1 MRVKLAALTLQQPVR
16 LLRPTPALLSRKEE
30 ARMARG
36 PRYNVPYRRRREG
49 KTNYRRR
56 YKLLLSG
63 LPRLVARRTLRHMIA
78 QIVEARV
85 EGDHVLVSAHSRQL
99 ARDFGWKGYCGNTP
113 AAYLTGLLCGL
124 RGARAGIGKAILD
137 IGLQRPVRGG
147 RVFATVKGVV
157 DGGVEV
163 PCDPSMFPDE
173 DRIRGVHIAEYARR
187 LAEEDPLAYERAFSH
202 YLARGLRPEDLPEH
216 FDEVKARILRALGGD
231 GG

>member
-1 MRVKLAALTLQQPVR
+1 
-16 LLRPTPALLSRKEE
+16 
-30 ARMARG
+30 MARG

-63 LPRLVARRTLRHMIA
+63 LPRLVARRTLRHTIA

-99 ARDFGWKGYCGNTP
+99 VRDFGWKGYCGNTP

-124 RGARAGIGKAILD
+124 RGAQAGIEKAILD
-137 IGLQRPVRGG
+137 IGLQRPVPGG
-147 RVFATVKGVV
+147 RVFAIVKGVI

-163 PCDPSMFPDE
+163 PCSPEMFPDE
-173 DRIRGVHIAEYARR
+173 DRIRGVHIARYAEM
-187 LAEEDPLAYERAFSH
+187 LAAQDPLAYERAFSQ
-202 YLARGLRPEDLPEH
+202 YLARGLRPEELPQH
-216 FDEVKARILRALGGD
+216 FDEVKARILAAFGED
-231 GG
+231 GEEVGEG

>member
-1 MRVKLAALTLQQPVR
+1 
-16 LLRPTPALLSRKEE
+16 
-30 ARMARG
+30 MARG

-99 ARDFGWKGYCGNTP
+99 VRDFGWKGYCGNTP

-124 RGARAGIGKAILD
+124 RGAQAGIKKAILD
-137 IGLQRPVRGG
+137 IGLQRPVPGG
-147 RVFATVKGVV
+147 RVFATVKGVI

-163 PCDPSMFPDE
+163 PCAPEMFPSE
-173 DRIRGVHIAEYARR
+173 DRIRGVHIAEYAKM
-187 LAEEDPLAYERAFSH
+187 LAEKDPLAYERAFSQ
-202 YLARGLRPEDLPEH
+202 YLARGLRPEDLPQH
-216 FDEVKARILRALGGD
+216 FDEVKARILAAFGKD
-231 GG
+231 GGEGG